1 MRSIIGNQ
9 SIMDYYSIIKIVSR
23 IAHAQILE
31 LSLKSNCTPITFM
44 TIFILNGSLN
54 HT

>member
-1 MRSIIGNQ
+1 MRSIIRNQ
-9 SIMDYYSIIKIVSR
+9 SIVDYYSIIKIVLR

-31 LSLKSNCTPITFM
+31 ISLKSNFTPITFM